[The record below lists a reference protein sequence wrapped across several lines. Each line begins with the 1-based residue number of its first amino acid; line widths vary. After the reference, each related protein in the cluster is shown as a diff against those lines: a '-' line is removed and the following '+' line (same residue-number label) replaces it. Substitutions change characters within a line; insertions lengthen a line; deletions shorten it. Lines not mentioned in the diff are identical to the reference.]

1 MPMMRRRPLLRA
13 AAVGGG
19 AYMAGKSRQ
28 RGQEREYDQEQ
39 RLADLEAQQAAPPMQ
54 MAPPPQPMAPPPPP
68 VAPPAPAAAAGPTD
82 DMIARLTQLGQLHDQ
97 GVLTDEEFA
106 QQKARVLG

>member
-1 MPMMRRRPLLRA
+1 MPLMRRRPLLRA

-28 RGQEREYDQEQ
+28 RSQEREYDQDQ
-39 RLADLEAQQAAPPMQ
+39 QIADLQAQQS
-54 MAPPPQPMAPPPPP
+54 MAQQPAQMAPPPPP
-68 VAPPAPAAAAGPTD
+68 PPPPPAPVSAGPSD
-82 DMIARLTQLGQLHDQ
+82 DMIAKLTQLGQLHEQ

-106 QQKARVLG
+106 QQKARVLGT

>member
-28 RGQEREYDQEQ
+28 RSQEREADQNQ
-39 RLADLEAQQAAPPMQ
+39 QIADLQAQQSMAQQPME
-54 MAPPPQPMAPPPPP
+54 MAPPPPP
-68 VAPPAPAAAAGPTD
+68 PPPPRPASAGPSD
-82 DMIARLTQLGQLHDQ
+82 DMIAKLTQLGQLHEQ
-97 GVLTDEEFA
+97 GILTDEEFA
-106 QQKARVLG
+106 QQKARVLGT